1 MRRKNSYNSIKTFL
15 SCSVEHFLRTPF
27 FYLSVWTGYFLSSKK
42 TDQKIAIGP
51 KMLTRFEYARIL
63 GARAL
68 QISMGAPVLVL
79 EQEEQEEQEQ
89 GDPLLIAEREIRQ
102 GLLPILVRRTLPDGR
117 YQDIPL
123 PYLLKEAG
131 RKHGGILLK

>member
-1 MRRKNSYNSIKTFL
+1 MESAN
-15 SCSVEHFLRTPF
+15 
-27 FYLSVWTGYFLSSKK
+27 TG
-42 TDQKIAIGP
+42 QQIQIGP

-68 QISMGAPVLVL
+68 QISMGAPVLVESDESKEL
-79 EQEEQEEQEQ
+79 IDTKKSQEEQ
-89 GDPLLIAEREIRQ
+89 GDPLLMAEGEIKH

-123 PYLLKEAG
+123 VYLLKHIG
-131 RKHGGILLK
+131 RKKGELLSS

>member
-1 MRRKNSYNSIKTFL
+1 MSD
-15 SCSVEHFLRTPF
+15 
-27 FYLSVWTGYFLSSKK
+27 WAGYSLSSKD
-42 TDQKIAIGP
+42 TDQKILIGP

-68 QISMGAPVLVL
+68 QISMGAPVLIL
-79 EQEEQEEQEQ
+79 EQEKQEEEEQ

-117 YQDIPL
+117 HQDIPL

-131 RKHGGILLK
+131 RKHGGILTD

>member
-1 MRRKNSYNSIKTFL
+1 MLIDNK
-15 SCSVEHFLRTPF
+15 
-27 FYLSVWTGYFLSSKK
+27 
-42 TDQKIAIGP
+42 DQKILIGP

-68 QISMGAPVLVL
+68 QISMGAPVLVESVDPSERDNL
-79 EQEEQEEQEQ
+79 INGEKEQ
-89 GDPLLIAEREIRQ
+89 GDPLLISEREIKK

-123 PYLLKEAG
+123 LYLLKEAG
-131 RKHGGILLK
+131 RKRGGFLTK

>member
-1 MRRKNSYNSIKTFL
+1 
-15 SCSVEHFLRTPF
+15 
-27 FYLSVWTGYFLSSKK
+27 
-42 TDQKIAIGP
+42 
-51 KMLTRFEYARIL
+51 MLTRFEYARIL

-79 EQEEQEEQEQ
+79 EQESQEEEEQEQ
-89 GDPLLIAEREIRQ
+89 GDPLLISEREIRQ

-117 YQDIPL
+117 FQDIPL

-131 RKHGGILLK
+131 RKHGGILTN